1 MVMAAMKR
9 SIKIL
14 SNFLILLINI
24 LIGLP
29 LKNNRI
35 ISIPQNLQKT
45 IDEIKKILY
54 NVVNVVQEVIY
65 NG

>member
-1 MVMAAMKR
+1 MAAMNR
-9 SIKIL
+9 SIKNL
-14 SNFLILLINI
+14 SNFLMLLINV